1 MMALRSLLA
10 FSLILISFMVI
21 KSAVNAESLPDAKCL
36 IIVSGYGG
44 YSQQELSKASSF
56 REYFREYLL
65 DLVNEDDVIYL
76 TDPTDPS
83 SDGPATLSNIEDSF
97 DWLISNSEPDT
108 DVTVYISD
116 HISMIDNNASFIFN
130 DGAIPASI
138 IDLWL
143 DLIECSSLNIILN
156 GERSGMGGQAVSGTG
171 RDVLCSMDASESF
184 QNDLFN
190 ITRSLED
197 PSADIDNDEIV
208 SYVEAYWKEVDNLLG
223 SGQNPVYYHD

>member
-1 MMALRSLLA
+1 MKMMALRSLLA

-44 YSQQELSKASSF
+44 YSQQELSKASS
-56 REYFREYLL
+56 FREYLL

>member
-1 MMALRSLLA
+1 MRQPV
-10 FSLILISFMVI
+10 ILISFMVI

-56 REYFREYLL
+56 REYLL
-65 DLVNEDDVIYL
+65 DAVNEDDIIYL

-83 SDGPATLSNIEDSF
+83 SDGAATLSNIEDSF
-97 DWLISNSEPDT
+97 DWLISNSGPDT

-116 HISMIDNNASFIFN
+116 HISMIDNNATFIFN
-130 DGAIPASI
+130 NGAIPASI

-143 DLIECSSLNIILN
+143 DLVECSSLNIILN

-197 PSADIDNDEIV
+197 PSADLDNDEIV
-208 SYVEAYWKEVDNLLG
+208 SYVEAYWNEVDNLLG
-223 SGQNPVYYHD
+223 SGQNPVYYHV